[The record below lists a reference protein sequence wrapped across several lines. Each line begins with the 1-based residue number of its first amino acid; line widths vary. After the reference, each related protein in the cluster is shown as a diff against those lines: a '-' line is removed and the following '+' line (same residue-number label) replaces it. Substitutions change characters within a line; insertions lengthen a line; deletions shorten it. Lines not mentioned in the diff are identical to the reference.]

1 MTVEMANSIYNRASS
16 QWNKLES
23 ILATTADGAT
33 CSDDDKSMVRL
44 DSQSLDLASVVAV
57 SRLATT
63 TNAAQIVLL
72 TSTTDLG
79 PIRILMRRV
88 FLEFGGVPRTSKRVW
103 LRGRLYMVRESSLFI
118 IHVVEILSSGVNT
131 GFGGSAD
138 TRNSHVN
145 QLQQTLIRELH
156 YGILADT
163 RPSAK
168 SVLLKVDGLNDH
180 QAGGTSTRERTVPV
194 YENGLP
200 LDDPTTASCMP
211 ESWVRAAILIRINSL
226 VSGHSGVREVVVA
239 RMIDLLKHGIIPR
252 IPLRGSISA
261 SGDLSPLSYVG
272 GVLQGKPTLTVWAD
286 DPLTGNRRI
295 TTARQALA
303 EKSLEPIRLE
313 AKEGLAIVNGTA
325 ISCAVGALAIFEA
338 QNLAVLSQVLAAM
351 SVEALKGSIESFDP
365 LFAALRPHPGQIE
378 SARSI
383 YCLLSGSHLVAVND
397 GSEEG
402 SLRQDRYSIR
412 TASQWLGPSLEDL
425 SLANQQIT
433 TECNSVTDN
442 PLIDDKGRM
451 LHGGNFQAKA
461 VTSAMEKTRLALQT
475 IGQMIFTQC
484 TELINPATNRGLPP
498 NLVADEP
505 GESFIFKGIDLM
517 VAALQSELGFLS
529 NPAGTYVQP
538 AEMGNQALNSLALIS
553 ARYTH
558 TAVDVLSQ
566 LAACHLMALCQAF
579 DLRAMHSRFRD
590 DFQGPF
596 RKVVKDSFGLTMNEA
611 DLLDFCDT
619 LWQYF
624 DKQLGQTMT
633 MDSGNRI
640 HAAVSGLQVSILTRI
655 ATEKIDIG
663 ALKDWKETC
672 TVLALSSYRAT
683 REKYLAHPDA
693 TPLLGQASKRM
704 YGFVRHDLGI
714 PFLLTRRLLEMETQS
729 SAFED
734 PIIADD
740 KGPCSNGVLKAE
752 GSRSQKSDHSE
763 DAADTVGSFIG
774 RIHHAIRTGRL
785 FAPVM
790 AAMQDSS
797 REAWGA

>member
-1 MTVEMANSIYNRASS
+1 
-16 QWNKLES
+16 
-23 ILATTADGAT
+23 
-33 CSDDDKSMVRL
+33 
-44 DSQSLDLASVVAV
+44 
-57 SRLATT
+57 
-63 TNAAQIVLL
+63 
-72 TSTTDLG
+72 
-79 PIRILMRRV
+79 
-88 FLEFGGVPRTSKRVW
+88 
-103 LRGRLYMVRESSLFI
+103 MVRESSPFI
-118 IHVVEILSSGVNT
+118 VHVAELLSSGVNT

-156 YGILADT
+156 YGILADP
-163 RPSAK
+163 RPTAK
-168 SVLLKVDGLNDH
+168 SVSWNVDGLSDH
-180 QAGGTSTRERTVPV
+180 QTGGKSIRERLVPV
-194 YENGLP
+194 YENALP

-226 VSGHSGVREVVVA
+226 VSGHSGVRQVVVE
-239 RMIDLLKHGIIPR
+239 RMIDLLERGIIPR

-286 DPLTGNRRI
+286 DPRTGGRRI
-295 TTARQALA
+295 TTARQAFA

-325 ISCAVGALAIFEA
+325 ISCAVGALAIPEA
-338 QNLAVLSQVLAAM
+338 QNLAVLSQVLTAM

-365 LFAALRPHPGQIE
+365 LFAAVRPHPGQTE
-378 SARSI
+378 AARNI
-383 YCLLSGSHLVAVND
+383 NCFLSGSHLVAVND

-425 SLANQQIT
+425 SLAHQQIT

-451 LHGGNFQAKA
+451 LHGGNFQGKA
-461 VTSAMEKTRLALQT
+461 VTTAMEKTRLALQT

-505 GESFIFKGIDLM
+505 GESFIFKGIDIM

-579 DLRAMHSRFRD
+579 DLRAMHSRFHD
-590 DFQGPF
+590 DFQEPF
-596 RKVVKDSFGLTMNEA
+596 RIALKDSFGMTMNEKE
-611 DLLDFCDT
+611 LLDLCDT
-619 LWQYF
+619 LWKNF
-624 DKQLGQTMT
+624 DKQLGQTMV
-633 MDSGNRI
+633 MDSGNRFQ
-640 HAAVSGLQVSILTRI
+640 AAISGLQVSILTKI
-655 ATEKIDIG
+655 ATEKLDIG
-663 ALKDWKETC
+663 TLKDWKENC

-683 REKYLAHPDA
+683 RENYLAHPDA
-693 TPLLGQASKRM
+693 TPLLGEASKRM
-704 YGFVRHDLGI
+704 YSFVRHDLGI
-714 PFLLTRRLLEMETQS
+714 PFLLTQRLLEMETQS

-734 PIIADD
+734 SVIADD
-740 KGPCSNGVLKAE
+740 RCTSAEKRAPDIEGNMRDICPNDVFNADTRNDEISQQVAREDSIIAVDKGTSGEESTPKVDNIVQQTCPNGILKAE
-752 GSRSQKSDHSE
+752 ESDSQNSDHSE
-763 DAADTVGSFIG
+763 EAADTVGSFIG
-774 RIHHAIRTGRL
+774 RINQAIRTGRL
-785 FAPVM
+785 FVPVM
-790 AAMQDSS
+790 ASMQESS
-797 REAWGA
+797 REV

>member
-1 MTVEMANSIYNRASS
+1 M
-16 QWNKLES
+16 
-23 ILATTADGAT
+23 
-33 CSDDDKSMVRL
+33 
-44 DSQSLDLASVVAV
+44 
-57 SRLATT
+57 
-63 TNAAQIVLL
+63 
-72 TSTTDLG
+72 
-79 PIRILMRRV
+79 
-88 FLEFGGVPRTSKRVW
+88 
-103 LRGRLYMVRESSLFI
+103 
-118 IHVVEILSSGVNT
+118 
-131 GFGGSAD
+131 
-138 TRNSHVN
+138 
-145 QLQQTLIRELH
+145 IRELR
-156 YGILADT
+156 YGILADP

-168 SVLLKVDGLNDH
+168 SVLVKVDGLNDH

-200 LDDPTTASCMP
+200 LDDPTTATCMP
-211 ESWVRAAILIRINSL
+211 ESWVRAAILIRITPL
-226 VSGHSGVREVVVA
+226 VSGHSGVRAVVVE
-239 RMIDLLKHGIIPR
+239 RMIDLLQHGIFPR

-286 DPLTGNRRI
+286 DSQTGGRRI
-295 TTARQALA
+295 TTARQAFA
-303 EKSLEPIRLE
+303 EKSLAPIRLE
-313 AKEGLAIVNGTA
+313 AKESLAIVNDTA

-338 QNLAVLSQVLAAM
+338 QNLAALSQVLTAM

-365 LFAALRPHPGQIE
+365 LFAALRPHPCQLE

-383 YCLLSGSHLVAVND
+383 YCLLSRSHLVAVND

-425 SLANQQIT
+425 SLAYQQIT

-442 PLIDDKGRM
+442 PLIDDKGRV

-461 VTSAMEKTRLALQT
+461 VTSATEKTMLAHQT
-475 IGQMIFTQC
+475 IGHMIFTQC
-484 TELINPATNRGLPP
+484 TEMMNPATDRGLPP

-505 GESFIFKGIDLM
+505 GESFIFKGIDIM

-529 NPAGTYVQP
+529 NPAGTHVQP

-558 TAVDVLSQ
+558 TAQ

-590 DFQGPF
+590 DFQGHF
-596 RKVVKDSFGLTMNEA
+596 RTVVKDSFGMTMNEA

-619 LWQYF
+619 LWQHL
-624 DKQLGQTMT
+624 DKQLGQTMM

-640 HAAVSGLQVSILTRI
+640 RAAVSGLQVSILTRI
-655 ATEKIDIG
+655 ATENLDI
-663 ALKDWKETC
+663 ATLKDWKETC
-672 TVLALSSYRAT
+672 TALALSSYRAT

-714 PFLLTRRLLEMETQS
+714 PFLLTQRLSEMETQS

-734 PIIADD
+734 PSIADD
-740 KGPCSNGVLKAE
+740 KGTSAEDSTPKVDNFVPQTCLNGNLKAA
-752 GSRSQKSDHSE
+752 GRDSQNSDHPE
-763 DAADTVGSFIG
+763 EAASTVGSFIG
-774 RIHHAIRTGRL
+774 TIHHAIRTGRL

-797 REAWGA
+797 REAWGAT

>member
-1 MTVEMANSIYNRASS
+1 MKY
-16 QWNKLES
+16 
-23 ILATTADGAT
+23 
-33 CSDDDKSMVRL
+33 
-44 DSQSLDLASVVAV
+44 V
-57 SRLATT
+57 S
-63 TNAAQIVLL
+63 
-72 TSTTDLG
+72 
-79 PIRILMRRV
+79 
-88 FLEFGGVPRTSKRVW
+88 LEFGEVPRTSKRVW
-103 LRGRLYMVRESSLFI
+103 LRVRSYMVRGSSIFI
-118 IHVVEILSSGVNT
+118 IHVTKLLSPGVNT

-138 TRNSHVN
+138 SRNSHVN

-156 YGILADT
+156 YGILPDP
-163 RPSAK
+163 RPTAK
-168 SVLLKVDGLNDH
+168 SVLLDVGGLDDY
-180 QAGGTSTRERTVPV
+180 QPGGTSIRERLVPV

-200 LDDPTTASCMP
+200 LDDPTTATCMP

-226 VSGHSGVREVVVA
+226 VSGRSGVREVVVE
-239 RMIDLLKHGIIPR
+239 RMIDLLECGIIPQ

-286 DPLTGNRRI
+286 DPQTGGRRI
-295 TTARQALA
+295 TTARQAFA
-303 EKSLEPIRLE
+303 EKSLEPIMLK

-338 QNLAVLSQVLAAM
+338 QNLAVLSQVLTAM

-378 SARSI
+378 SACSI
-383 YCLLSGSHLVAVND
+383 DCLLSGSRLVAVND

-425 SLANQQIT
+425 SLAYQQIT

-442 PLIDDKGRM
+442 PLIDNKGRM

-461 VTSAMEKTRLALQT
+461 VTSAAEKTRLALQT
-475 IGQMIFTQC
+475 IGQMLFTQC
-484 TELINPATNRGLPP
+484 TELMNPATNRGLPS

-505 GESFIFKGIDLM
+505 GESFIFKGIDIM

-579 DLRAMHSRFRD
+579 DLRAMHSKFCD
-590 DFQGPF
+590 DFQGSF
-596 RKVVKDSFGLTMNEA
+596 GTALKDSFGMTMNEA

-619 LWQYF
+619 LWQYL
-624 DKQLGQTMT
+624 DKQLGQTMV

-640 HAAVSGLQVSILTRI
+640 HAAISGLQVSILTRI
-655 ATEKIDIG
+655 ATEKLDIG
-663 ALKDWKETC
+663 ILKDWKENC
-672 TVLALSSYRAT
+672 TALALSSYRAT

-704 YGFVRHDLGI
+704 YVFVRHDLGI
-714 PFLLTRRLLEMETQS
+714 PFLLTQRLLEMETLS

-734 PIIADD
+734 SIIADD
-740 KGPCSNGVLKAE
+740 KGTSAEESTLKVDNIKQQTCLNGNFKAE
-752 GSRSQKSDHSE
+752 GSDSQNSEHSE
-763 DAADTVGSFIG
+763 EASDTVGSFIG

-785 FAPVM
+785 YAPVM

-797 REAWGA
+797 REAQGA